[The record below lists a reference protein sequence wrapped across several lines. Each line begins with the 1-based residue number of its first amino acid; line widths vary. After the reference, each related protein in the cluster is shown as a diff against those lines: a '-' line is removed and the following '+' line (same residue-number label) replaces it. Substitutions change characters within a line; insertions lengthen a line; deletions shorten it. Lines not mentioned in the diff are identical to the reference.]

1 VNSTTGDKFDFGF
14 EVGKKKT
21 STANFSRTVVVDHS
35 ETDRF
40 VNSFP
45 ESVSTFAMEIVFFAI
60 KSSDMTFLNGTNSIT
75 FVFSTVEV
83 TSQTN
88 TLVTISSK
96 SFSGFKNFITVNTW
110 ALFSGNA
117 FSVMGISVEWTV
129 AAIDTFSLVAFGF
142 WVEAAW
148 SARRST
154 SVVFLSGWA
163 FNFASSVSSPFNM
176 NSVSGAFSEVSGH
189 GVAHRSSGLVFVLGE
204 ANVFFTSFKV
214 WSWVDNIGTFGF
226 HDVGTEHDSLGRF
239 SHTFS
244 SGHVTEG
251 LFGSF
256 KTLVGSFPGVG
267 EESDRFD
274 GGTISSG
281 KVVDLIMIEDT
292 AKTSSLAH

>member
-1 VNSTTGDKFDFGF
+1 VNSTTGDEFDFGF

-21 STANFSRTVVVDHS
+21 STANLSRTVVVDHS

-40 VNSFP
+40 ISSFP
-45 ESVSTFAMEIVFFAI
+45 ESVSAFTMEVVFFTI
-60 KSSDMTFLNGTNSIT
+60 KSSDMAVLNGTNSVT
-75 FVFSTVEV
+75 FVFGTVKV
-83 TSQTN
+83 TSQTD
-88 TLVTISSK
+88 TLVTVSSK
-96 SFSGFKNFITVNTW
+96 SFSGFKNFIAVNTW
-110 ALFSGNA
+110 ALFSGDA
-117 FSVMGISVEWTV
+117 FSVMGVSVEWTV
-129 AAIDTFSLVAFGF
+129 AAIDTFGLVTFGF

-154 SVVFLSGWA
+154 SVVFLTSWA
-163 FNFASSVSSPFNM
+163 FNFASTVSSPFNV
-176 NSVSGAFSEVSGH
+176 NSVSGTFSEVGGH

-214 WSWVDNIGTFGF
+214 WSWVDDVGAFGF
-226 HDVGTEHDSLGRF
+226 HDIGTEHDSLGRF

-244 SGHVTEG
+244 SGHVAES

-267 EESDRFD
+267 EESDGFD
-274 GGTISSG
+274 DGTISSG
-281 KVVDLIMIEDT
+281 AVVDLIVIEDT